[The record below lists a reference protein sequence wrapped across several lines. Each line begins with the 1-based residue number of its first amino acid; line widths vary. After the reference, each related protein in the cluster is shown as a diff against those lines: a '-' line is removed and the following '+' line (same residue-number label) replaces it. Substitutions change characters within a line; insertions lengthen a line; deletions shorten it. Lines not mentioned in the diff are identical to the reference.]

1 MPLPGDRAWRTCW
14 NTSVLCTFIS
24 ALIGEIRSRSTSNA
38 LTRAARSAR
47 KSIRGTT
54 WWGWGIRRIR
64 RRRISRTNGKPRVFQ
79 PTCIQGRHGKAAL
92 NPKDR
97 LLPSRQ
103 RLRNRLLKRTLLL
116 LRRLPLR
123 LRLQLLPGSRRRLP
137 VSRPANQARSQ
148 RDLAFSQADHSAAP
162 VFETAAP
169 QDAEVCF
176 NAFADNR
183 LWLRP

>member
-1 MPLPGDRAWRTCW
+1 MPLPGGRAWRTCW

-54 WWGWGIRRIR
+54 WWGWGSRRIR

-92 NPKDR
+92 NRKDR

-137 VSRPANQARSQ
+137 VRRPANQARSATCCPARPTTVLRLSSRPLPSRRRSLLQ
-148 RDLAFSQADHSAAP
+148 RLCRQSA
-162 VFETAAP
+162 VVETIT
-169 QDAEVCF
+169 
-176 NAFADNR
+176 
-183 LWLRP
+183 

>member
-1 MPLPGDRAWRTCW
+1 MPLPGDRAWRICW

-24 ALIGEIRSRSTSNA
+24 ALIGEIRSPSTSNA

-47 KSIRGTT
+47 KSIRGTM

-116 LRRLPLR
+116 LRRFPLR

-137 VSRPANQARSQ
+137 VSRPANQARNQ
-148 RDLAFSQADHSAAP
+148 RDLAFSQGPTTVLRLSSRPLPLKTPKSASTP
-162 VFETAAP
+162 LPTIG
-169 QDAEVCF
+169 CG
-176 NAFADNR
+176 
-183 LWLRP
+183 